1 MSEIASARSLA
12 REEILKFASVNK
24 SVMSGMQR
32 LLLTAARALTMPAA
46 FTALFNEEGS
56 LQIHCWHGFD
66 ATSSPESA
74 YLQADF
80 SFYNTVQVIQDASQY
95 PPFAHDVWTINGGVR
110 FFATLPIM
118 TSVDSQIGVLC
129 ILDSEPRRL
138 TSDQQRLLHDFRQMA
153 SEAILLRFET
163 SINRF
168 AYKKIESE
176 SENLKE
182 QLDRVISG
190 LPVPFIT
197 VDENG
202 DIRHWNRAS
211 ADTFGYTQYKVK
223 GKSILDLLAPE
234 KTQEKLKKL
243 IKRVYNRRRF
253 SGVELELKDKQGTSH
268 TMTCRLSPY
277 YDAKGQVELCTL
289 VTQPLQRMNKAEQ
302 KLRRTEAEF
311 KELSEE
317 LERLKTVFLGNMSHE
332 LRTPLT
338 SIIGFADILSKQVDD
353 TNKEYT
359 HLIED
364 NAQRLLDTLGSVLDL
379 AQLEGQS
386 LDINPTPLNLED
398 HTRSILDSYQ
408 SLAKEKDLKLILDCE
423 ADTYSIAKVDA
434 QAQTRVIRNLVSNAL
449 KFTRKGKVHV
459 GIRTAGGNVLVEVKD
474 TGVGISKEFLPHV
487 FDGFAQE
494 SSGLTRAFAGSGLG
508 LAITKRLVELGG
520 GTIDVESKK
529 GKGTTFTVSYPQHAV
544 QALAA

>member
-1 MSEIASARSLA
+1 MSEIAHSRSLA

-32 LLLTAARALTMPAA
+32 LLHTAARALTMPAA
-46 FTALFNEEGS
+46 FTALFNEEGR

-74 YLQADF
+74 YLLADF
-80 SFYNTVQVIQDASQY
+80 SFYTTVQVIQDASQY

-110 FFATLPIM
+110 FFASLPIM
-118 TSVDSQIGVLC
+118 TSADTQIGILC

-138 TSDQQRLLHDFRQMA
+138 NSDQQRLLHDFRQMA

-190 LPVPFIT
+190 LPLPFMT
-197 VDENG
+197 VDQDG
-202 DIRHWNRAS
+202 AIRHWNRAS
-211 ADTFGYTQYKVK
+211 VDTFGYTKRKAKDQ
-223 GKSILDLLAPE
+223 SILDLLAPDD
-234 KTQEKLKKL
+234 TREKLEKL

-253 SGVELELKDKQGTSH
+253 SGVELVLKDKEGISH
-268 TMTCRLSPY
+268 TMTCRLFPY
-277 YDAKGQVELCTL
+277 FDVKGKVELCTL
-289 VTQPLQRMNKAEQ
+289 VTQPIQRVNKAEQ
-302 KLRRTEAEF
+302 KLKRTEAEY
-311 KELSEE
+311 KELSRE
-317 LERLKTVFLGNMSHE
+317 LDRLKSAFLSTMSHE

-338 SIIGFADILSKQVDD
+338 SIIGFADILSNYVDD
-353 TNKEYT
+353 SNKEYT
-359 HLIED
+359 QLIEE
-364 NAQRLLDTLGSVLDL
+364 NAQRLLDTLGAVLDL

-386 LDINPTPLNLED
+386 LEIDPAPLNLEE
-398 HTRSILDSYQ
+398 HTKSIVDTFRP
-408 SLAKEKDLKLILDCE
+408 LAEEKDLELVVDCE
-423 ADTYSIAKVDA
+423 PDTYSIAKVDSE
-434 QAQTRVIRNLVSNAL
+434 AQTRVVRNLVSNAI

-459 GIRTAGGNVLVEVKD
+459 GIRTSESQVVVEVKD
-474 TGVGISKEFLPHV
+474 TGVGISKEFLPQI
-487 FDGFAQE
+487 FDEFVQE
-494 SSGLTRAFAGSGLG
+494 SSGIKRAFAGSGLG

-520 GTIDVESKK
+520 GSIDVESKK
-529 GKGTTFTVSYPQHAV
+529 GKGTTITVSYPMHAV